1 MKIFGFRLWRGAL
14 TVALIAMCSPDR
26 GTAQTN
32 AARIDDAL
40 QNITTLVRSG
50 KVGYATYWDGN
61 IFVQC
66 RRWPDH
72 TMRCEAAGASM
83 QPSLRSVLNGE
94 RLNRLAQLGWVLEPN
109 FGNYARAFPVDLPTE
124 RIADIIQRTLSEA
137 YGANITAL
145 ELSTTWIDDI
155 ACPPRA
161 GFSQN
166 LAGSVNDAP
175 SMQAT
180 AVLACSYKAVSKTPQ
195 TANSAADLIGIY
207 GVRTTA
213 EIQRLRINAA
223 REVFAIFDAGI
234 GYVQCMPETPP
245 PALYCEAQSAESWP
259 ALAAIVTPERV
270 EKLHKAGYA
279 DPGRA
284 PNYWKLYSFDKVSDA
299 AIANEILTI
308 LHEVYGYTGAEEL
321 KTQAK

>member
-1 MKIFGFRLWRGAL
+1 LAFAS
-14 TVALIAMCSPDR
+14 IAVCSTPDR
-26 GTAQTN
+26 GMTQIDAT
-32 AARIDDAL
+32 RIDDAL
-40 QNITTLVRSG
+40 QNITTLVRPG
-50 KVGYATYWDGN
+50 KIGYATHWDGN

-66 RRWPDH
+66 RRWPDR

-83 QPSLRSVLNGE
+83 QPSMRSVLNGE

-109 FGNYARAFPVDLPTE
+109 FGNYAQAFPADTSTA
-124 RIADIIQRTLSEA
+124 RIAEIVQQTLSQA
-137 YGANITAL
+137 YGANISAL
-145 ELSTTWIDDI
+145 ELSTTWIDDV

-180 AVLACSYKAVSKTPQ
+180 AVHACSYKPQSKTPQ
-195 TANSAADLIGIY
+195 TANSAAELIAIY

-234 GYVQCMPETPP
+234 GYIQCMPETPP

-259 ALAAIVTPERV
+259 ALAAIVTPDRV

-284 PNYWKLYSFDKVSDA
+284 PNYWKLYSFDKATDTV
-299 AIANEILTI
+299 IASEILTI
-308 LHEVYGYTGAEEL
+308 LHEVYGYTGAQEIKIE
-321 KTQAK
+321 AK